1 MTQPPATLDLRRTGS
16 PMLPLLVRR
25 ALAEL
30 APGQELE
37 VLVAS
42 PQWVRDLPLILR
54 RTGERCLSCREEPGH
69 WRLRLARGGGRQR
82 RDAPD
87 ASGPPRT

>member
-1 MTQPPATLDLRRTGS
+1 MFQPPAILDLRRTDS

-30 APGQELE
+30 VPGQELE
-37 VLVAS
+37 VLLAS

-54 RTGERCLSCREEPGH
+54 RAGERCLDCQPRAGH
-69 WRLRLARGGGRQR
+69 WCLRLARGRGRPGGAKRVSRSR
-82 RDAPD
+82 R
-87 ASGPPRT
+87 S